1 MTEYFSMQ
9 QMPMTPKD
17 YLEIVKR
24 RKWSLTLPA
33 VIVILTAGVVALM
46 LPSVYQSQST
56 ILIEEQEIPSDFV
69 MATVTGY
76 AEQRIQQI
84 NQRIMSFSRLV
95 EIIQRFNLYPEL
107 KDKWTTE
114 EIVAKMKEDTILEP
128 VSAEIVDKRT
138 GRPTTAMIAFTLSYA
153 GKHPEKVQQTANM
166 LTSLFLEE
174 NLQVRA
180 KQASDTTAF
189 LETEMD
195 RVKAELA
202 AIESEIAN
210 FKEAHMN
217 ELPEMLQL
225 NMQTLNNIERNIEL
239 STQQLRTLKEK
250 EEYLQ
255 TQLASITPYEEEQ
268 STRQRLEELKVQLVH
283 LTKRFSEEYP
293 DVKKTRAEI
302 ADLEEQLNNP
312 AEKSGRSSAQPDNPA
327 YITLAAQLA
336 SNQSEM
342 ASVKRQIQE
351 LNSSVDAYRMRIA
364 GTPKVEEAYNV
375 LMIARVNTQAK
386 YDDLMRKH
394 MEARVAHGL
403 EKEQKGERFT
413 LIEPPRLPE
422 KPYKPN
428 RLAIMLIGIVLGMGA
443 GVGMAA
449 LREFSD
455 DAVRS
460 ADSLTLATR
469 FPVLAGIP
477 EIQTREDIARQ
488 RMLRIA
494 GAGTLLLVIVVGVAI
509 FHFAVMDLDVFW
521 AKLIRKFSL

>member
-1 MTEYFSMQ
+1 MQ

-24 RKWSLTLPA
+24 RKWSLVLPA
-33 VIVILTAGVVALM
+33 VIIFLLAGIVALA
-46 LPSVYQSQST
+46 LPSIYQSEST
-56 ILIEEQEIPSDFV
+56 ILIEEQEIPADFV

-84 NQRIMSFSRLV
+84 NQRIMSFSRLL
-95 EIIQRFNLYPEL
+95 EIIQRFDLYPEL
-107 KDKWTTE
+107 KDRWTTE
-114 EIVAKMKEDTILEP
+114 EIVEKMKGDTALEP

-138 GRPTTAMIAFTLSYA
+138 GRPSTATIAFTLSYE
-153 GKHPEKVQQTANM
+153 GKNPQKVQQVANV

-180 KQASDTTAF
+180 KQASDTTDF
-189 LETEMD
+189 LESEMD
-195 RVKAELA
+195 RVKADLA
-202 AIESEIAN
+202 AIESQIAD

-225 NMQTLNNIERNIEL
+225 NMQTLNNIERSIEL
-239 STQQLRTLKEK
+239 ASQQLRTLKEK

-255 TQLASITPYEEEQ
+255 TQLASLAPYEEEQ
-268 STRQRLEELKVQLVH
+268 ATRQRLEELKVQLVH

-302 ADLEEQLNNP
+302 AELEEQLKNPGKNND
-312 AEKSGRSSAQPDNPA
+312 QPDNPA
-327 YITLAAQLA
+327 YVTLAAQLA
-336 SNQSEM
+336 STQSEIE
-342 ASVKRQIQE
+342 SVKRQLKE
-351 LNSSVDAYRMRIA
+351 LESSVNAYRLRIA
-364 GTPKVEEAYNV
+364 GTPKVEEEYSV
-375 LMIARVNTQAK
+375 LMVARDNTQAK

-443 GVGMAA
+443 GIGLAA

-460 ADSLTLATR
+460 AESLTMMTE

-477 EIQTREDIARQ
+477 EIMTAKDIAGR
-488 RMLRIA
+488 RTKRLA
-494 GAGTLLLVIVVGVAI
+494 LAVGALAAVVLGLVV
-509 FHFAVMDLDVFW
+509 FHFFVMDLDIFW
-521 AKLIRKFSL
+521 AKLMRKLAI

>member
-1 MTEYFSMQ
+1 MQ
-9 QMPMTPKD
+9 PMPMMPKD
-17 YLEIVKR
+17 YLEIVRR
-24 RKWSLTLPA
+24 RKWSLVLPA
-33 VIVILTAGVVALM
+33 VIVFLIAGAVALA
-46 LPSVYQSQST
+46 LPSVYKSEAT
-56 ILIEEQEIPSDFV
+56 ILIEEQEIPEDFV

-84 NQRIMSFSRLV
+84 NQRIMSFSRLLD
-95 EIIQRFNLYPEL
+95 IIQRFELYPQL

-114 EIVAKMKEDTILEP
+114 EIVDKMKDETALEP

-138 GRPTTAMIAFTLSYA
+138 GRPTTATIAFTLSYE
-153 GKHPEKVQQTANM
+153 GNDPRKVQQVTNV

-174 NLQVRA
+174 NLKVRT
-180 KQASDTTAF
+180 KQASETTAF
-189 LETEMD
+189 LESEMD

-202 AIESEIAN
+202 DIESKIAN
-210 FKEAHMN
+210 FKEAHIN

-225 NMQTLNNIERNIEL
+225 NLQTLNNIERNMEL

-255 TQLASITPYEEEQ
+255 TQLTSIAPFDEEQ
-268 STRQRLEELKVQLVH
+268 VTRQRLEELKVQLVH

-302 ADLEEQLNNP
+302 AELEEQLKNP
-312 AEKSGRSSAQPDNPA
+312 PNRSGTTTGQPDNPA
-327 YITLAAQLA
+327 YITLSAQLA
-336 SNQSEM
+336 STQSEIE
-342 ASVKRQIQE
+342 SVKRQIEE
-351 LNSSVDAYRMRIA
+351 LNSSVNVYRMRIA
-364 GTPKVEEAYNV
+364 GTPRVEEAYNV
-375 LMIARVNTQAK
+375 LTVARDNTQAK

-422 KPYKPN
+422 KPFKPN
-428 RLAIMLIGIVLGMGA
+428 RLAIMLIGIVLGIGS
-443 GVGMAA
+443 GIGLAA

-455 DAVRS
+455 DTIWN
-460 ADSLTLATR
+460 ADQLLRMVSY
-469 FPVLAGIP
+469 PVLAGIP
-477 EIQTREDIARQ
+477 EIRTQTDIARQ

-494 GAGTLLLVIVVGVAI
+494 GAGTFMLVIAVGVVV
-509 FHFAVMDLDVFW
+509 FHFLVMDLDVFW
-521 AKLIRKFSL
+521 AKLMRKLAI

>member
-1 MTEYFSMQ
+1 MQ

-17 YLEIVKR
+17 YLDILKR
-24 RKWSLTLPA
+24 RKWSLILPA
-33 VIVILTAGVVALM
+33 AIIFLIAGVVALV
-46 LPSVYQSQST
+46 LPAVYQSEAT
-56 ILIEEQEIPSDFV
+56 ILIEEQEIPEDFV

-84 NQRIMSFSRLV
+84 NQRIMSYSRLV
-95 EIIQRFNLYPEL
+95 EIIQRFGLYPEI

-114 EIVAKMKEDTILEP
+114 EIVEKMKEDTRLEP

-138 GRPTTAMIAFTLSYA
+138 GRPTTATIAFTLSYE
-153 GKHPEKVQQTANM
+153 GKNPQKVQQVANV
-166 LTSLFLEE
+166 LTSLFLKE

-189 LETEMD
+189 LESEMD

-202 AIESEIAN
+202 GIESEIAN
-210 FKEAHMN
+210 FKEAHIDQ
-217 ELPEMLQL
+217 LPEMLQL
-225 NMQTLNNIERNIEL
+225 NLQTLNNIERNIEL
-239 STQQLRTLKEK
+239 SSQQLRTLKEK

-255 TQLASITPYEEEQ
+255 TQLASIMPYEEEQ
-268 STRQRLEELKVQLVH
+268 ATRQRLEELKVQLVH
-283 LTKRFSEEYP
+283 LTKSFSEEYP
-293 DVKKTRAEI
+293 DVIKTRAEI
-302 ADLEEQLNNP
+302 AELEEQLKNPDKNP
-312 AEKSGRSSAQPDNPA
+312 AKTGDQPDNPA
-327 YITLAAQLA
+327 YITMAAQLA
-336 SNQSEM
+336 STQSEI
-342 ASVKRQIQE
+342 ASVKRQIEE
-351 LNSSVDAYRMRIA
+351 LNFSVDAYRTRIA

-375 LMIARVNTQAK
+375 LIVARVNTQAK

-422 KPYKPN
+422 KPFKPN

-443 GVGMAA
+443 GVGLAA

-455 DAVRS
+455 DAVRNG
-460 ADSLTLATR
+460 DSLTMVTQ

-477 EIQTREDIARQ
+477 EIMTAKDVSDRR
-488 RMLRIA
+488 RKRLVWA
-494 GAGTLLLVIVVGVAI
+494 GCAVSAVVLGLVV
-509 FHFAVMDLDVFW
+509 FHFFVMDLDIFW
-521 AKLIRKFSL
+521 AKLMRKLAI

>member
-1 MTEYFSMQ
+1 MQ

-17 YLEIVKR
+17 YLAIVRR
-24 RKWSLTLPA
+24 RKWSLVLPA
-33 VIVILTAGVVALM
+33 VIIFLIAGAVALV
-46 LPSVYQSQST
+46 LPSIYLSQST
-56 ILIEEQEIPSDFV
+56 ILIEEQEIPNDFV

-84 NQRIMSFSRLV
+84 NQRIMSFSRLL
-95 EIIQRFNLYPEL
+95 EIIQRFDLYPEL

-114 EIVAKMKEDTILEP
+114 EIVEKMKGDTALEP

-138 GRPTTAMIAFTLSYA
+138 GRPSTATIAFTLSYE
-153 GKHPEKVQQTANM
+153 GKNPQKVQQVANV

-174 NLQVRA
+174 NLKVRA
-180 KQASDTTAF
+180 KQASDTTDF
-189 LETEMD
+189 LESEMD

-202 AIESEIAN
+202 VIESQIAD

-225 NMQTLNNIERNIEL
+225 NMQSLNNIERSIEL
-239 STQQLRTLKEK
+239 ASQQLRTLKEK

-255 TQLASITPYEEEQ
+255 TQLASLTPYEEEQ
-268 STRQRLEELKVQLVH
+268 ATRQRLEELKVQLVH

-302 ADLEEQLNNP
+302 AELEEQLKNPGKNPGKNND
-312 AEKSGRSSAQPDNPA
+312 QPDNPA

-336 SNQSEM
+336 STQSEIE
-342 ASVKRQIQE
+342 SVKRQVRGLE
-351 LNSSVDAYRMRIA
+351 SSVNAYRLRIA
-364 GTPKVEEAYNV
+364 GTPKVEEAYSV
-375 LMIARVNTQAK
+375 LMVARDNTQAK

-422 KPYKPN
+422 KPFKPN

-443 GVGMAA
+443 GIGLAS
-449 LREFSD
+449 LREFTD
-455 DAVRS
+455 DTIWN
-460 ADSLTLATR
+460 ADQLLRIASY
-469 FPVLAGIP
+469 PILAGIP
-477 EIQTREDIARQ
+477 EIKTQEDIARK
-488 RMLRIA
+488 RMIRIA
-494 GAGTLLLVIVVGVAI
+494 AVGAALLVITAGVLV

-521 AKLIRKFSL
+521 ARLMRKLAL

>member
-1 MTEYFSMQ
+1 MQ

-24 RKWSLTLPA
+24 RKWSLVLPA
-33 VIVILTAGVVALM
+33 VIIFLLAGIVALA
-46 LPSVYQSQST
+46 LPSIYQSEST
-56 ILIEEQEIPSDFV
+56 ILIEEQEIPADFV

-84 NQRIMSFSRLV
+84 NQRIMSFSRLL
-95 EIIQRFNLYPEL
+95 EIIQRFDLYPEL
-107 KDKWTTE
+107 KDRWTTE
-114 EIVAKMKEDTILEP
+114 EIVEKMKGDTALEP

-138 GRPTTAMIAFTLSYA
+138 GRPSTATIAFTLSYE
-153 GKHPEKVQQTANM
+153 GKNPQKVQQVANV

-180 KQASDTTAF
+180 KQASDTTDF
-189 LETEMD
+189 LESEMD
-195 RVKAELA
+195 RVKAELTV
-202 AIESEIAN
+202 IESQIAD

-225 NMQTLNNIERNIEL
+225 NMQSLNNIERSIEL
-239 STQQLRTLKEK
+239 ASQQLRTLKEK

-255 TQLASITPYEEEQ
+255 TQLASLTPYEEEQ
-268 STRQRLEELKVQLVH
+268 ATRQRLEELRVQLVH

-302 ADLEEQLNNP
+302 AELEEQLKNPGRNPGKNND
-312 AEKSGRSSAQPDNPA
+312 QPDNPA

-336 SNQSEM
+336 STQSEIE
-342 ASVKRQIQE
+342 SVKRQLKE
-351 LNSSVDAYRMRIA
+351 LDSSVNAYRLRIA
-364 GTPKVEEAYNV
+364 GTPKVEEAYSA
-375 LMIARVNTQAK
+375 LMSARDNTQAK

-443 GVGMAA
+443 GIGLAA

-460 ADSLTLATR
+460 AESLTMMTE

-477 EIQTREDIARQ
+477 EIMTAKDIAGR
-488 RMLRIA
+488 RTKRLA
-494 GAGTLLLVIVVGVAI
+494 LAVGALAVVVLGLVV
-509 FHFAVMDLDVFW
+509 FHFFVMDLDIFW
-521 AKLIRKFSL
+521 AKLMRKLAI

>member
-1 MTEYFSMQ
+1 MQ
-9 QMPMTPKD
+9 QMPMMPKD

-24 RKWSLTLPA
+24 RKWSLVLPA
-33 VIVILTAGVVALM
+33 VIIFLLAGIVALA
-46 LPSVYQSQST
+46 LPSIYQSESA
-56 ILIEEQEIPSDFV
+56 ILIEEQEIPADFV
-69 MATVTGY
+69 MTTVTGY

-84 NQRIMSFSRLV
+84 NQRIMSYSRLLEV
-95 EIIQRFNLYPEL
+95 IQRFELYPEL

-114 EIVAKMKEDTILEP
+114 EIVEKMKEDTVLEP

-138 GRPTTAMIAFTLSYA
+138 GRPTTATIAFTLSYE
-153 GKHPEKVQQTANM
+153 GKNPQKVQQVANI

-189 LETEMD
+189 LESEMD

-202 AIESEIAN
+202 VIESQIAD
-210 FKEAHMN
+210 FKEVHMN

-239 STQQLRTLKEK
+239 ASQQLRTLREK

-268 STRQRLEELKVQLVH
+268 ATRQRLEELKVQLVH

-302 ADLEEQLNNP
+302 AELEEQLKNP
-312 AEKSGRSSAQPDNPA
+312 GKNPGKSNDQPDNPA

-336 SNQSEM
+336 STQSEIE
-342 ASVKRQIQE
+342 SVKRQIE
-351 LNSSVDAYRMRIA
+351 KLGSSVNVYRLRIA
-364 GTPKVEEAYNV
+364 GTPKVEEAYSV
-375 LMIARVNTQAK
+375 LTVARDNTQAK

-422 KPYKPN
+422 KPFKPN

-443 GVGMAA
+443 GIGLAA

-455 DAVRS
+455 DAVRDG
-460 ADSLTLATR
+460 DSLTMMTQ

-477 EIQTREDIARQ
+477 EIVTAKDTTHR
-488 RMLRIA
+488 RMKGLVWA
-494 GAGTLLLVIVVGVAI
+494 GCAVAVVVLGLVV
-509 FHFAVMDLDVFW
+509 FHFFVMDLDIFW
-521 AKLIRKFSL
+521 AKLMRKLAI

>member
-1 MTEYFSMQ
+1 MQ

-17 YLEIVKR
+17 YLAIVMR
-24 RKWSLTLPA
+24 RKWSLVLPA
-33 VIVILTAGVVALM
+33 VIIFLIAGVVAM
-46 LPSVYQSQST
+46 VLPSIYLSQST

-69 MATVTGY
+69 MATVTGF

-84 NQRIMSFSRLV
+84 NQRIMSFSRLL
-95 EIIQRFNLYPEL
+95 EIIQRFDLYPEL
-107 KDKWTTE
+107 KDRWTTE
-114 EIVAKMKEDTILEP
+114 EIVEKMKEDTVLEP

-138 GRPTTAMIAFTLSYA
+138 GRPSTATIAFTLSYE
-153 GKHPEKVQQTANM
+153 GKNPQKVQQVANV

-180 KQASDTTAF
+180 KQASDTSAF
-189 LETEMD
+189 LESEMD

-202 AIESEIAN
+202 EIESEIAN
-210 FKEAHMN
+210 FKEAHIN
-217 ELPEMLQL
+217 QLPEMLQL

-239 STQQLRTLKEK
+239 SSQQLRTLREK

-255 TQLASITPYEEEQ
+255 TQLASIAPYEEEHA
-268 STRQRLEELKVQLVH
+268 TRQRLEELKVQLVH

-302 ADLEEQLNNP
+302 AELEEQLKNAGRDPGKNND
-312 AEKSGRSSAQPDNPA
+312 QPDNPA

-336 SNQSEM
+336 STQAEIES
-342 ASVKRQIQE
+342 AKQQIQE
-351 LNSSVDAYRMRIA
+351 MSSSVNAYRQRIA

-375 LMIARVNTQAK
+375 LMVARDNTQAK

-422 KPYKPN
+422 KPFKPN
-428 RLAIMLIGIVLGMGA
+428 RLAIMLIGIVLGIGA
-443 GVGMAA
+443 GIGLAA

-455 DAVRS
+455 DSVRS
-460 ADSLTLATR
+460 GETLTMITE

-477 EIQTREDIARQ
+477 EIMTAKDIRG
-488 RMLRIA
+488 RRIKRLA
-494 GAGTLLLVIVVGVAI
+494 VAACLAAVAALGLVAV
-509 FHFAVMDLDVFW
+509 HFFVMDLDIFW
-521 AKLIRKFSL
+521 AKLMRKLAI

>member
-1 MTEYFSMQ
+1 MQ

-24 RKWSLTLPA
+24 RKWSLVLPA
-33 VIVILTAGVVALM
+33 VIVFLLAGIVALV
-46 LPSVYQSQST
+46 LPSIYISHST

-84 NQRIMSFSRLV
+84 NQRIMSYSRLL
-95 EIIQRFNLYPEL
+95 EIIQRLELYPEL
-107 KDKWTTE
+107 IDKWTTE
-114 EIVAKMKEDTILEP
+114 EIVEKMKEDTVLEP

-138 GRPTTAMIAFTLSYA
+138 GRPTTATIAFSLSYE
-153 GKHPEKVQQTANM
+153 GKNPQKVQQVANV

-180 KQASDTTAF
+180 KQASDTSAF
-189 LETEMD
+189 LESEVD
-195 RVKAELA
+195 KIKAELA
-202 AIESEIAN
+202 GIESEIAN
-210 FKEAHMN
+210 FKEAHIN
-217 ELPEMLQL
+217 ELPEMLQV

-239 STQQLRTLKEK
+239 SSQQLRTLKEK
-250 EEYLQ
+250 KEYLQ
-255 TQLASITPYEEEQ
+255 TQLASITPYEEEH

-302 ADLEEQLNNP
+302 AELEEQFKNP
-312 AEKSGRSSAQPDNPA
+312 GKNPGKTNDHPDNPV

-336 SNQSEM
+336 STQSEIE
-342 ASVKRQIQE
+342 SVQRQIEE
-351 LNSSVDAYRMRIA
+351 LNLSVNAYRLRVA
-364 GTPKVEEAYNV
+364 GTPRVEEVYSV
-375 LMIARVNTQAK
+375 LMVARTNTQAQ
-386 YDDLMRKH
+386 YDDLVRKL

-443 GVGMAA
+443 GVGLAA

-455 DAVRS
+455 DAVRNG
-460 ADSLTLATR
+460 DILTMATQ

-477 EIQTREDIARQ
+477 EIVTAKDVTRRRTKRLIW
-488 RMLRIA
+488 A
-494 GAGTLLLVIVVGVAI
+494 GCAVGIVALGLVA
-509 FHFAVMDLDVFW
+509 FHFFVMDLDIFW
-521 AKLIRKFSL
+521 AKLMRKFAI

>member
-1 MTEYFSMQ
+1 MQ

-24 RKWSLTLPA
+24 RKWSLVLPA
-33 VIVILTAGVVALM
+33 VIIFLLAGIVALA
-46 LPSVYQSQST
+46 LPSIYQSEST
-56 ILIEEQEIPSDFV
+56 ILIEEQEIPADFV

-84 NQRIMSFSRLV
+84 NQRIMSFSRLL
-95 EIIQRFNLYPEL
+95 EIIQRFDLYPEL
-107 KDKWTTE
+107 KDRWTTE
-114 EIVAKMKEDTILEP
+114 EIVEKMKGDTALEP

-138 GRPTTAMIAFTLSYA
+138 GRPSTATIAFTLSYE
-153 GKHPEKVQQTANM
+153 GKNPQKVQQVANV

-180 KQASDTTAF
+180 KQASDTTDF
-189 LETEMD
+189 LESEMD
-195 RVKAELA
+195 RVKADLA
-202 AIESEIAN
+202 AIESQIAD

-225 NMQTLNNIERNIEL
+225 NMQTLNNIERSIEL
-239 STQQLRTLKEK
+239 ASQQLRTLKEK

-255 TQLASITPYEEEQ
+255 TQLASLAPYEEEQ
-268 STRQRLEELKVQLVH
+268 ATRQRLEELKVQLVH

-302 ADLEEQLNNP
+302 AELEEQLKNPGKNND
-312 AEKSGRSSAQPDNPA
+312 QPDNPA
-327 YITLAAQLA
+327 YVTLAAQLA
-336 SNQSEM
+336 STQSEIE
-342 ASVKRQIQE
+342 SVKRQLKE
-351 LNSSVDAYRMRIA
+351 LESSVNAYRLRIA
-364 GTPKVEEAYNV
+364 GTPKVEEEYSV
-375 LMIARVNTQAK
+375 LMVARDNTQAK

-443 GVGMAA
+443 GIGLAA

-460 ADSLTLATR
+460 AESLTMMTE

-477 EIQTREDIARQ
+477 EIMTAKDIAGR
-488 RMLRIA
+488 RTKRLA
-494 GAGTLLLVIVVGVAI
+494 LAVGALAVVVLGLVV
-509 FHFAVMDLDVFW
+509 FHFFVMDLDIFW
-521 AKLIRKFSL
+521 AKLMRKLAI